1 MIMVEKEELVKTS
14 LNIQLQSLFW
24 KLYIRSLTH
33 GMLDTQLLQINGGM
47 GTYLSA
53 LETSDQ
59 SVYITLIFVF
69 LKLTVFF

>member
-1 MIMVEKEELVKTS
+1 MIMVQREELMKKS
-14 LNIQLQSLFW
+14 LNIQLQGLFW

-33 GMLDTQLLQINGGM
+33 RALGTQLLQVMGGM
-47 GTYLSA
+47 GIYLSA

-59 SVYITLIFVF
+59 SIYSTLIFVF

>member
-1 MIMVEKEELVKTS
+1 MIMEHKEQLMKKS
-14 LNIQLQSLFW
+14 LNIQLQGLFW

-33 GMLDTQLLQINGGM
+33 RELDTQLLRIIRGM
-47 GTYLSA
+47 SIYLSA

-59 SVYITLIFVF
+59 SIYITLIFVF